1 MEQFSINGGFEC
13 ASRFKQDPRLKM
25 VAQGF
30 LIPKHKIGTW
40 ECYMTKTWT
49 FIWERK
55 EDVKHASDESCPP
68 GEEDGCVKVN
78 SLSSLAYIG
87 WMVNKPIEA
96 QCCVANAKRKMSTE
110 TL

>member
-1 MEQFSINGGFEC
+1 MGMLYD
-13 ASRFKQDPRLKM
+13 QDMDIHL
-25 VAQGF
+25 G
-30 LIPKHKIGTW
+30 
-40 ECYMTKTWT
+40 KT
-49 FIWERK
+49 

-110 TL
+110 TF